1 VSDIS
6 TFLGIFEDESEST
19 QVSEGKPLAALNH
32 EEEFF
37 LQQMKDLNIKKVL
50 PKFTPD
56 GITFGELASLL
67 TYYDNDQMRVLLESL
82 SQKGYIKKMNYGTV
96 AMCPSCYSPVVMIVL
111 SCPRCGSMKLTKKE
125 VVKHRA
131 CGYTGYA
138 EDYFDGIE
146 CRCPL
151 CGAIY
156 DTAEHHD
163 PDAEDDAGFTM
174 AESTYECDDCGS
186 VSGKPSVT
194 YNCIKCK
201 TKFHSKDI
209 CFENPKGYEMIDPE
223 KMASMRDARQE
234 AVHPGAVEEEMI
246 TPDEAI
252 NAEIKHH
259 ERLEET
265 HLEEE
270 SEQPVIA
277 EEPEYEEPESMHA
290 PEETYLEEEPEQPVI
305 AEEPEYEEP
314 ESMRVPE
321 EPAIEEGEAEDFQLE
336 YTETS
341 ETLEPEEPGGLE
353 EDDIR
358 TPPEPAVEDE
368 APKQEKKRL
377 FGGLF
382 SKNEKKGKPK
392 PVEKKPMRVEREVV
406 HRKETSI
413 LLIEQSEETAT
424 KILERLER
432 TRLQNVEVRHAFTG
446 RLGLRELR
454 REHDAIILDTELDDI
469 DPKLILLEMV
479 RWKIETPIIVICN
492 DEAKVKSYMGYKL
505 SRVEFIDSSEM
516 SLKRVSAIIND
527 LLS

>member
-19 QVSEGKPLAALNH
+19 QGSEGKPLAALNH

-56 GITFGELASLL
+56 GITYGELASLL
-67 TYYDNDQMRVLLESL
+67 TYYDSDQMRVLLEIL

-151 CGAIY
+151 CGEIY
-156 DTAEHHD
+156 DTAENHD
-163 PDAEDDAGFTM
+163 PDAEDDASFTI

-209 CFENPKGYEMIDPE
+209 CFENPKGYEIIDPE
-223 KMASMRDARQE
+223 KIASMSEARQE
-234 AVHPGAVEEEMI
+234 AVQLGTVEEKII
-246 TPDEAI
+246 TPDETT
-252 NAEIKHH
+252 NAKIKHL

-270 SEQPVIA
+270 PEQLVIA
-277 EEPEYEEPESMHA
+277 EEPEYEEPESMHT
-290 PEETYLEEEPEQPVI
+290 PEETHLEEEPEQLII

-314 ESMRVPE
+314 ESMRFTE
-321 EPAIEEGEAEDFQLE
+321 ELANEEGEAEDFQLE
-336 YTETS
+336 YAETS
-341 ETLEPEEPGGLE
+341 ETQEPVESGGLE
-353 EDDIR
+353 EEGIG
-358 TPPEPAVEDE
+358 TFPEPAVKEE
-368 APKQEKKRL
+368 TSRQEKKGL

-382 SKNEKKGKPK
+382 SKNEKREKPK
-392 PVEKKPMRVEREVV
+392 PIEKKPMRVEREVV
-406 HRKETSI
+406 RRKETSI
-413 LLIEQSEETAT
+413 LLIEQSEEKAA

-432 TRLQNVEVRHAFTG
+432 TQLQNVEVRHAFTG

-479 RWKIETPIIVICN
+479 RWKIDTLLIVICD
-492 DEAKVKSYMGYKL
+492 DEAKLKNYMGYKL
-505 SRVEFIDSSEM
+505 SRVEFIDSSEK
-516 SLKRVSAIIND
+516 SLKRISAIIND
-527 LLS
+527 LIS

>member
-1 VSDIS
+1 MSDIS

-19 QVSEGKPLAALNH
+19 QVSEGKPLAALSH

-37 LQQMKDLNIKKVL
+37 LQQMKDLNIKRVL

-56 GITFGELASLL
+56 GITYGELASLL
-67 TYYDNDQMRVLLESL
+67 TYYDSDQMGVLLESL
-82 SQKGYIKKMNYGTV
+82 AQKGYITKMNYGTV

-151 CGAIY
+151 CGAVY

-174 AESTYECDDCGS
+174 AESMYECDDCGS
-186 VSGKPSVT
+186 LSGKPSVT
-194 YNCIKCK
+194 YNCVKCK
-201 TKFHSKDI
+201 TKFHSEDI

-223 KMASMRDARQE
+223 KMASKREARQE
-234 AVHPGAVEEEMI
+234 AVHSGAVEEEII
-246 TPDEAI
+246 TPDETTKAK
-252 NAEIKHH
+252 IKQL

-265 HLEEE
+265 
-270 SEQPVIA
+270 PF
-277 EEPEYEEPESMHA
+277 
-290 PEETYLEEEPEQPVI
+290 EEEPEQPVI
-305 AEEPEYEEP
+305 AEEPEHEEP

-321 EPAIEEGEAEDFQLE
+321 EPVVEEGEAEDFQLE

-341 ETLEPEEPGGLE
+341 ETREPEQEPDGIEE
-353 EDDIR
+353 EDIG
-358 TPPEPAVEDE
+358 TSPEPAVEE
-368 APKQEKKRL
+368 EGPKQEKKGL

-382 SKNEKKGKPK
+382 SKNEKKEKKPK
-392 PVEKKPMRVEREVV
+392 PVEKKPLRVEREIVR
-406 HRKETSI
+406 RKETSI
-413 LLIEQSEETAT
+413 LLIEQSEETAA

-454 REHDAIILDTELDDI
+454 REHDAIILDTEINDI

-479 RWKIETPIIVICN
+479 RWKIETPIIVICG
-492 DEAKVKSYMGYKL
+492 DEAKLKSYKGYKL

-516 SLKRVSAIIND
+516 SLKRISAIIND
-527 LLS
+527 ILS

>member
-19 QVSEGKPLAALNH
+19 QVSEGKPVARLNH

-37 LQQMKDLNIKKVL
+37 LQQMKDLNIKRVL

-56 GITFGELASLL
+56 GISYGELASLL
-67 TYYDNDQMRVLLESL
+67 TYYDSDQMGVLLESL
-82 SQKGYIKKMNYGTV
+82 AQKGYVTKMNYGTV

-151 CGAIY
+151 CGAVY
-156 DTAEHHD
+156 DAAEHHD

-174 AESTYECDDCGS
+174 AESMYECDDCGS

-194 YNCIKCK
+194 YNCVKCK
-201 TKFHSKDI
+201 TKFHSEDI

-223 KMASMRDARQE
+223 KLASMREARQE
-234 AVHPGAVEEEMI
+234 AVHSGAVEEEII
-246 TPDEAI
+246 TPDETTKAK
-252 NAEIKHH
+252 IKQL

-265 HLEEE
+265 
-270 SEQPVIA
+270 PF
-277 EEPEYEEPESMHA
+277 
-290 PEETYLEEEPEQPVI
+290 EEEPEQPVI
-305 AEEPEYEEP
+305 AEEPEHEEP

-321 EPAIEEGEAEDFQLE
+321 EPVVEEGEAEDFQLE

-341 ETLEPEEPGGLE
+341 ETREPEQEPDGIEE
-353 EDDIR
+353 EDIG
-358 TPPEPAVEDE
+358 TSPEPAVEE
-368 APKQEKKRL
+368 EGPKQEKKGL

-382 SKNEKKGKPK
+382 SKNEKKEKKPK
-392 PVEKKPMRVEREVV
+392 PVEKKPLRVEREIVR
-406 HRKETSI
+406 RKETSI
-413 LLIEQSEETAT
+413 LLIEQSEETAA

-454 REHDAIILDTELDDI
+454 REHDAIILDTEINDI

-479 RWKIETPIIVICN
+479 RWKIETPIIVICG
-492 DEAKVKSYMGYKL
+492 DEAKLKSYKGYKL
-505 SRVEFIDSSEM
+505 SRVEFIDSSEK
-516 SLKRVSAIIND
+516 SLKRISAIIND
-527 LLS
+527 LIS